1 MPLRNVTDG
10 ATEIKLDGKNRTGT
24 HVSTNIVLTIDGLPI
39 GAVSSFDFSE
49 SRQIATVDEIGTD
62 GHIDSVPSKSTDIK
76 GSCSRTRFGGKRIAE
91 AFYRGFVHVSAQRVP
106 FDITVMDFIRGA
118 DANQIVTTVIENV
131 WISDIQSKYSA
142 DNFVIVDNMSWVA
155 ESIHSYING
164 GDSAILDPSL
174 VYLNQFE
181 KEADTGLYRGSLDG
195 AGLIYAFQGSRGVIS
210 TG

>member
-10 ATEIKLDGKNRTGT
+10 ATQIKLDGKNRTGT

-39 GAVSSFDFSE
+39 GAVQSFSISE
-49 SRQIATVDEIGTD
+49 KRSIATVDEVGTD
-62 GHIDSVPSKSTDIK
+62 GHIDSVPSKSTDIS
-76 GSCSRTRFGGKRIAE
+76 GSCTRTRFGGKRLAE

-106 FDITVMDFIRGA
+106 FDITIMDFIRGS

-131 WISDIQSKYSA
+131 WIESMNVKYGA
-142 DNFVIVDNMSWVA
+142 DNFVIADDMNWVA
-155 ESIHSYING
+155 ESIHSYTNG

-195 AGLIYAFQGSRGVIS
+195 AGLIYAFQGTRGVIS
-210 TG
+210 VG